1 MTHTYYTYLI
11 TNKNNTVIYT
21 GMTNDIHRRMWEH
34 KFDKS
39 SKFATR
45 YNCEKLVYFEEFD
58 SATAAIEREK
68 QLKAGSRAKKE
79 KLINIDNSLWLDLSK
94 DWFD

>member
-1 MTHTYYTYLI
+1 
-11 TNKNNTVIYT
+11 
-21 GMTNDIHRRMWEH
+21 MTNDIRRRMWEH
-34 KFDKS
+34 KFDKG

-45 YNCEKLVYFEEFD
+45 YNCEKLVYLEEFD

-79 KLINIDNSLWLDLSK
+79 ELINRNNFYWLDLSSG
-94 DWFD
+94 WFD